1 MLSGT
6 AAVTDVVPIGY
17 DARNTSI
24 KLMEVQRNCPS
35 RLTITCFNKKKLPE
49 LNAAPL
55 PKCPDPSIKN
65 KFELGPELG
74 PSSL

>member
-1 MLSGT
+1 MLNGA
-6 AAVTDVVPIGY
+6 AAVTDFVPIGY
-17 DARNTSI
+17 DARNMSI
-24 KLMEVQRNCPS
+24 NLMEVQQNCPS
-35 RLTITCFNKKKLPE
+35 RLTITYYHKKKLTE
-49 LNAAPL
+49 LHAAPL